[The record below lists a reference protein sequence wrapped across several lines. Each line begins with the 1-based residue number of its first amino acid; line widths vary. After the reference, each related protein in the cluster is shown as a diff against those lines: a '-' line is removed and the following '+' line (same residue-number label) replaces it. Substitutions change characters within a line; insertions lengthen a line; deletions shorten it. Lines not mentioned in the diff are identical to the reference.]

1 MTLPQFI
8 GSLLTTALFANGPAA
23 ASQLLYLASIK
34 DKNIVAYAVNAE
46 TGELKQRFQI
56 DLPGNSG
63 PLAFSPDASFVYAAM
78 TGLDDNKA
86 GVATLK
92 RAENGS
98 LTLISTAHI
107 TSRAPYIRVDKTGR
121 FLLAAHYGAGDVTV
135 YRISDGIFT
144 GELVD
149 QRATARTAHCIEID
163 PSGKFVFVPH
173 TSPNKVFQFRLNLKT
188 GKLVPNDPPAA
199 DGPDVDHKYHAPRHY
214 AHHPKLNIAY
224 TSNESGGGISAWAFD
239 PKNGTLSRLQTLSTL
254 PANYEGSS
262 AAADIHLTPD
272 GRFAYVSNRDVTKRA
287 KGEPTRDSLAA
298 VSLDPKTGKM
308 KVIGTFPTAHLPRSF
323 CIDLTGQFLY
333 SAGQGSATLVAYR
346 IDRETGAL
354 HQFAT
359 YETGG
364 VPIWVMC
371 GNVKQ

>member
-1 MTLPQFI
+1 
-8 GSLLTTALFANGPAA
+8 
-23 ASQLLYLASIK
+23 
-34 DKNIVAYAVNAE
+34 
-46 TGELKQRFQI
+46 
-56 DLPGNSG
+56 
-63 PLAFSPDASFVYAAM
+63 
-78 TGLDDNKA
+78 
-86 GVATLK
+86 
-92 RAENGS
+92 
-98 LTLISTAHI
+98 
-107 TSRAPYIRVDKTGR
+107 
-121 FLLAAHYGAGDVTV
+121 
-135 YRISDGIFT
+135 
-144 GELVD
+144 LVD

>member
-1 MTLPQFI
+1 MTT
-8 GSLLTTALFANGPAA
+8 LLANSPASA
-23 ASQLLYLASIK
+23 GQLLYLASIK

-46 TGELKQRFQI
+46 TGELKQRFTI
-56 DLPGNSG
+56 DLPGNPG

-98 LTLISTAHI
+98 LTFVSKSYI
-107 TSRAPYIRVDKTGR
+107 TSRAPYIRVDKTGH

-135 YRISDGIFT
+135 YRIRDGICT
-144 GELVD
+144 GELLD
-149 QRATARTAHCIEID
+149 QRATAKTAHCIEID
-163 PSGKFVFVPH
+163 PSGQFVFVPH
-173 TSPNKVFQFRLNLKT
+173 TSPNKVFQFRLNRDS
-188 GKLVPNDPPAA
+188 GKLAPNDPPAV
-199 DGPDVDHKYHAPRHY
+199 DGPDVDHKYHEPRHY
-214 AHHPKLNIAY
+214 AHHPKLDLAY

-239 PKNGTLSRLQTLSTL
+239 PKSGTLSRQQTLSTL
-254 PANYEGSS
+254 PTNYKGKS
-262 AAADIHLTPD
+262 AAADIQLTPD

-287 KGEPTRDSLAA
+287 KGEPMRDSLAA

-308 KVIGTFPTAHLPRSF
+308 KIIGTFPTAHLPRSF
-323 CIDLTGQFLY
+323 CIDLTGQYLY
-333 SAGQGSATLVAYR
+333 SAGQGAATLVAYR
-346 IDRETGAL
+346 IDRESGAL
-354 HQFAT
+354 QQLAT

-371 GNVKQ
+371 GNVE

>member
-1 MTLPQFI
+1 MTFPHFI
-8 GSLLTTALFANGPAA
+8 GSLLTTALFASSPAFA
-23 ASQLLYLASIK
+23 GQLLYLASIK
-34 DKNIVAYAVNAE
+34 DKNIVAYQVNAE

-56 DLPGNSG
+56 DLPGNPG

-78 TGLDDNKA
+78 KGLDDNKA

-98 LTLISTAHI
+98 LTLISTAYI

-135 YRISDGIFT
+135 YRIRDGICT
-144 GELVD
+144 DELLD

-173 TSPNKVFQFRLNLKT
+173 TSPNKVFQFRLNRKS

-214 AHHPKLNIAY
+214 AHHPKLNVAY
-224 TSNESGGGISAWAFD
+224 TSNENGGGITAWTFD
-239 PKNGTLSRLQTLSTL
+239 PKKGTLSRLQTLSTL
-254 PANYEGSS
+254 PANYEGGS

-272 GRFAYVSNRDVTKRA
+272 GRFAYVSNRDVTNRA
-287 KGEPTRDSLAA
+287 KGQPMRDSLTG

-333 SAGQGSATLVAYR
+333 SAGQGSDTLVAYR
-346 IDRETGAL
+346 IDRKSGTL
-354 HQFAT
+354 RQLAT

-371 GNVKQ
+371 GNVK